1 MEGGGLSFLSPEHRP
16 LFNVGDIVHVFEG
29 TGTGQV
35 KMRSVAWFGRVV
47 GMKEGKY
54 LVRNRILAGRGSPAM
69 IEGQFLTLQTDFGL
83 GVVGSG
89 ERTHFRNLSKRT
101 RARIEESV
109 ERRNEFAV
117 KEARQELKKLKTK
130 QTEETVAH
138 RDRME
143 KKYQK
148 KAKQLRMM
156 QSFISKSN

>member
-1 MEGGGLSFLSPEHRP
+1 
-16 LFNVGDIVHVFEG
+16 
-29 TGTGQV
+29 
-35 KMRSVAWFGRVV
+35 
-47 GMKEGKY
+47 MKEGKY

-69 IEGQFLTLQTDFGL
+69 IEGQFLTLQTDL

-156 QSFISKSN
+156 QSFILKSN